1 MGPSSGRR
9 RRAIPYAPACTD
21 VADPVLSNFTSLPG
35 QWMYRT
41 AVNSSALVVSSLN
54 SGARPKRTSMCQMAV
69 FLMVQ

>member
-41 AVNSSALVVSSLN
+41 AVNSSALVVSKSQLWSPSKEDVN
-54 SGARPKRTSMCQMAV
+54 VSDGSV
-69 FLMVQ
+69 VQ